1 MEQNNF
7 NNQGVTATEPREPL
21 PTFDTQPVNN
31 FTYSNATESA
41 PVFSYQTTNNY
52 NYGNTNTQ
60 KEPLPQADYFAKT
73 PVFTPTEDLSKKTNP
88 EVDAIAESAFSK
100 SLIAVILAWFPIC
113 SIVSIFMG
121 MSGLNLAK
129 QANSMATDYGVRV
142 SGKARTAKMLGTIGF
157 AAGIIETITYV
168 LSLIGALCYAI
179 FMIVIYGMMYM

>member
-7 NNQGVTATEPREPL
+7 NSQGATATEPREPL
-21 PTFDTQPVNN
+21 PTFDTKPVNN

-73 PVFTPTEDLSKKTNP
+73 PVFTPTEDPSKKTNP

-142 SGKARTAKMLGTIGF
+142 SSKARTAKILGTIGF
-157 AAGIIETITYV
+157 AAGIITTVSYI
-168 LSLIGALCYAI
+168 LSFTAWIIYLI
-179 FMIVIYGMMYM
+179 FIVFIYGMMYM